1 VIFSFLDFRRL
12 LELSAHRL
20 KLILFLIAFLSLKAA
35 AQAQPTTVAAE
46 RISARAT
53 MTTFL
58 EAFYQA
64 GNTGNNDPLAHAV
77 GCLDLSEVPERFRSA
92 SGLELAV
99 QLKEV
104 LDRIAYIEVSR
115 IPDNPNAPMWTFYR
129 APYGEVSIGKAENGE
144 WLFTTETVRSIP
156 ELFSHLRDRPVVGGM
171 AGTPRIVTPGAWLQS
186 RMPQSLRRKGFLLE
200 HWQWLGL
207 FIILLLG
214 LAVWRIATWVLA
226 ALIGRLARRKID
238 EDEIN
243 LLKRSVR
250 PLGLLLMSVTWI
262 GWARLLSLPLEA
274 LQVIDNAFR
283 FVAGAAAVWFA
294 FRVVDFLA
302 VVMSKR
308 ATGLESRID
317 SLLISFVRTIMR
329 IIVVLI
335 GIVIIAENFDVKITG
350 LVAGLGVGGIAI
362 ALAAQDTL
370 GNFFGSLAVMFE
382 RPFRSGDFIK
392 VGDIEGVVE
401 DVGLRSTR
409 LRTPLDSIVTVPNST
424 LAKSSVDNIGAR
436 RYRRWR
442 TILSVT
448 YDTKPETIESFCE
461 GVRKL
466 IPERE
471 FLRQDAVQVYLH
483 DFSPQ
488 SLQVLVQVF
497 FEAPDI
503 DTELTARHKL
513 ALDILNLAE
522 KLGVKFIHPQE
533 AGQPASKPTTDTD
546 FAPAPK

>member
-1 VIFSFLDFRRL
+1 
-12 LELSAHRL
+12 
-20 KLILFLIAFLSLKAA
+20 
-35 AQAQPTTVAAE
+35 
-46 RISARAT
+46 

-58 EAFYQA
+58 EAFYIA
-64 GNTGNNDPLAHAV
+64 GNVGSNEPLDQAV
-77 GCLDLSEVPERFRSA
+77 RCLDLSEIPERFRSA

-99 QLKEV
+99 QLKDV
-104 LDRIAYIEVSR
+104 VDRIAYIEVSR
-115 IPDNPNAPMWTFYR
+115 IPENPNGAMWIFYR
-129 APYGEVSIGKAENGE
+129 APYGEISIAKAESGE

-156 ELFSHLRDRPVVGGM
+156 ELFSHLRDRPVV
-171 AGTPRIVTPGAWLQS
+171 AGIAGSPRAVTTGTWLQS
-186 RMPQSLRRKGFLLE
+186 QMPQSLRRKGFLLE

-207 FIILLLG
+207 VAIFIIG
-214 LAVWRIATWVLA
+214 LIVWRVATWVFA
-226 ALIGRLARRKID
+226 AIIGRIARRKMD
-238 EDEIN
+238 EDEIR

-250 PLGLLLMSVTWI
+250 PLGLLLMAVTWI
-262 GWARLLSLPLEA
+262 GWARLLSLPVEA
-274 LQVIDNAFR
+274 LQIIDNAFR
-283 FVAGAAAVWFA
+283 FIAGAAAIWFA
-294 FRVVDFLA
+294 FRAVDFLA

-308 ATGLESRID
+308 ATGVESRID
-317 SLLISFVRTIMR
+317 NLLISFFRTIMR

-335 GIVIIAENFDVKITG
+335 GIVIIAENFDIKITG

-382 RPFRSGDFIK
+382 RPFRAGDFIK

-409 LRTPLDSIVTVPNST
+409 LRTPLDSVVTVPNST

-448 YDTKPETIESFCE
+448 YDTKPGNIDAFCE
-461 GVRKL
+461 GLREL
-466 IPERE
+466 IRDRE
-471 FLRQDAVQVYLH
+471 FLRQDAFQIYLN

-488 SLQVLVQVF
+488 SLQVLVHVF

-503 DTELTARHKL
+503 DTELKARHQL

-522 KLGVKFIHPQE
+522 KIGVKFVHPHE
-533 AGQPASKPTTDTD
+533 PEP
-546 FAPAPK
+546 PAPKSIPHTDFIPAPK